1 MRLVLGDQRDVLFR
15 DIQNVDDEEAEDAED
30 GDEEIPECRE
40 YVEMG
45 N

>member
-1 MRLVLGDQRDVLFR
+1 MQLVLGDQRDVLFG

-30 GDEEIPECRE
+30 DDEEILECRE
-40 YVEMG
+40 PFEMG